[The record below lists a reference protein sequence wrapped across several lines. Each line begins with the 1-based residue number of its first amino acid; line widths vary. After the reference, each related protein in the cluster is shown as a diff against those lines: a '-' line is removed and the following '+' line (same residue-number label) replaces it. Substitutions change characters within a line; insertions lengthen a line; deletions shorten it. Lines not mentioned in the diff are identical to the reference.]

1 MLLILNTLQ
10 RLKGRVPPLGL
21 GPVQAGIGL
30 AVRKHLMVQ
39 RGAIASAM
47 VRKPGPRLSTAD
59 VADIERLVRRQDQ
72 RLREL
77 GATA

>member
-1 MLLILNTLQ
+1 
-10 RLKGRVPPLGL
+10 
-21 GPVQAGIGL
+21 
-30 AVRKHLMVQ
+30 MVQ